1 MAKGPG
7 TIQRKIMLLLLG
19 GLALGLSGT
28 PRRYFR
34 ILKLIG
40 SDWRKINRESLWQ
53 SIRRLYQSKLVT
65 AHEQKDGSVTLVLS
79 EEGRQRALTYK
90 LDEMRITAPKR
101 WDGKWR
107 IIIFDVPESKKKIR
121 DALRFQFRRLGLK
134 ELQKSVFIH
143 PYPCDDEIDFIIEL
157 YQARSYVRKIIAE
170 SVDTALHWR
179 QKFNIIQ

>member
-7 TIQRKIMLLLLG
+7 IIQKKIMLLLLG
-19 GLALGLSGT
+19 GLALGFSGT
-28 PRRYFR
+28 PRRYSR

-40 SDWRKINRESLWQ
+40 NDWRKINRESLWQ

-65 AHEQKDGSVTLVLS
+65 VHEQKDGSATLVLS

-90 LDEMRITAPKR
+90 LDEMRITIPKQ

-121 DALRFQFRRLGLK
+121 DALRFQLRRLGLK

-143 PYPCDDEIDFIIEL
+143 PYPCDDEIDFIIEF
-157 YQARSYVRKIIAE
+157 YQARPYVRKIVAE
-170 SVDTALHWR
+170 SVDTAKHWR
-179 QKFNIIQ
+179 QKFNIT

>member
-107 IIIFDVPESKKKIR
+107 IVIFDIYEYRKGVRDKLRRTIAHLGFFRLQDSVWVYPYDCEDLVVLLKADFKIGK
-121 DALRFQFRRLGLK
+121 D
-134 ELQKSVFIH
+134 I
-143 PYPCDDEIDFIIEL
+143 L
-157 YQARSYVRKIIAE
+157 YIIAQKIE
-170 SVDTALHWR
+170 NDTRL
-179 QKFNIIQ
+179 KKYFKI